1 MAMVKRLSVGICG
14 LAVVCMTAGS
24 AHGQSTAQDVKD
36 KSASAA
42 HKTAEFASDTEIT
55 AAVKSKLVADS
66 KVSALDIHVETT
78 KGVVTL
84 TGTTKSSA
92 EKAEAIKVARQTSGV
107 KRVVS
112 KLTIEK
118 TSESTVAKAEDKTGA
133 AAKKTSHATKKGTEK
148 TVDAVKGTS
157 GEVAKDT
164 KSVAS
169 ETGRVLT
176 DAEITSAVKT
186 KFMADKTVSAMAIN
200 VDTDHGVVTLKGDVK
215 SAAEKQQAL
224 KIARETKGV
233 RSVVDQLA
241 IK

>member
-1 MAMVKRLSVGICG
+1 MVKRLSVVICG
-14 LAVVCMTAGS
+14 LAVVFATTLASAQTTAKKAQTS
-24 AHGQSTAQDVKD
+24 A
-36 KSASAA
+36 ASAA
-42 HKTAEFASDTEIT
+42 HKTAEYASDSEIT
-55 AAVKSKLVADS
+55 AAVKSKFVADS

-78 KGVVTL
+78 NGVVTL

-118 TSESTVAKAEDKTGA
+118 TSEGTAAKAEDKTEA
-133 AAKKTSHATKKGTEK
+133 AAKKTGHATKKGAEK
-148 TVDAVKGTS
+148 SVDAVKGTS

-169 ETGRVLT
+169 KTGRVLS

-215 SAAEKQQAL
+215 SDAEKQQAL
-224 KIARETKGV
+224 KIARDTKGV
-233 RSVVDQLA
+233 RSVVDQLTVR
-241 IK
+241 